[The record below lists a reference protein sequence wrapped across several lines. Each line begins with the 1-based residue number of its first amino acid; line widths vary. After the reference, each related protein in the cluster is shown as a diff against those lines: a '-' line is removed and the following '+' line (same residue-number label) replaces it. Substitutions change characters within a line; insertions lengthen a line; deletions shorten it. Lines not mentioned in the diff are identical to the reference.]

1 MKNYQNIHLTFSWKN
16 ISAGVNRVATLG
28 NKPKIIRGL

>member
-16 ISAGVNRVATLG
+16 ISARVNCVATLDG
-28 NKPKIIRGL
+28 KPKIIRGL